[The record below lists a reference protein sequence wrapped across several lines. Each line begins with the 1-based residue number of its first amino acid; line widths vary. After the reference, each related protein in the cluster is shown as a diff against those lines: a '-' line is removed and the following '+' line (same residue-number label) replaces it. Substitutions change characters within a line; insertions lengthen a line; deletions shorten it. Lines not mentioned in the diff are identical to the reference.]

1 LASPQTPKI
10 ASALLCCAR
19 LDPAS
24 TIYTTPMSRPLSF
37 QQNHVVFSC
46 PSSLAKL
53 SQPASPLDY
62 RRRQREGRRLSCRP
76 SIPCI
81 LISADSCSS
90 WRRTSSPRVSTRW
103 LFMICRRLDLLSEH
117 VHAMAEAN
125 TMPAAVEDFT
135 MRSTSEVI
143 QKPVPGSLPLRP
155 SCCKTRRRARSN
167 RTVDAIQVQSAA
179 AVVNRPCM

>member
-1 LASPQTPKI
+1 VHVQTPPPQYI
-10 ASALLCCAR
+10 QLLCHVSY
-19 LDPAS
+19 P
-24 TIYTTPMSRPLSF
+24 F
-37 QQNHVVFSC
+37 QQDHVVFSC

-53 SQPASPLDY
+53 PQPASPLDH
-62 RRRQREGRRLSCRP
+62 RRRQREGLRLSCCP

-90 WRRTSSPRVSTRW
+90 WRRTSSPRVSARW
-103 LFMICRRLDLLSEH
+103 LFVISRRLDLLSEH

-125 TMPAAVEDFT
+125 TYVSSPSCCYPSMSAAGEDFT

-143 QKPVPGSLPLRP
+143 LKPVPGSFAPATELLL
-155 SCCKTRRRARSN
+155 RRARSN